1 MDMMKGSTSFRALR
15 DKYKDFSAP
24 SVEITVGSEKIS
36 EKKADI
42 QEIEVELTSG
52 FEASGC
58 VFYVD
63 GAYRVKDTAFDK
75 KIADKLQIGESV
87 KIKLGYISREEV
99 FRGYISQVEY
109 QHGTEEDD
117 YRIRVECMDIK
128 GLLMKTRRMEFFTQK
143 SADAVVKAILG
154 ETPVSSYLAGK
165 EIDSCKEEEVPLRSH
180 MMTDYEVIV
189 EQAEKQGYEFF
200 IIQGKA
206 YFRKRQKVTSALM
219 TMGPAQGIL
228 NARFSMSAQPLVK
241 KIEIRS
247 IDPESGKQIK
257 GEAALSGTFGKGS
270 GYKKLLGDS
279 RQVFYEPGV
288 QDAAEAKARAQAR
301 MDQISQRFG
310 ELECECVGIPEL
322 SPGRFVEVDE
332 LSSQA
337 DRKYY
342 ITYVR
347 HVLSEDGYRTY
358 IRAGVNSL

>member
-24 SVEITVGSEKIS
+24 SVEITVGSEKLS

-257 GEAALSGTFGKGS
+257 GEASLSGSFGKQS
-270 GYKKLLGDS
+270 GKLLGNS
-279 RQVFYEPGV
+279 RQVYYEAGV
-288 QDAAEAKARAQAR
+288 KDAAEAKARAQAR
-301 MDQISQRFG
+301 MNRLVQEFG
-310 ELECECVGIPEL
+310 ALECECVGIPEL
-322 SPGRFVEVDE
+322 VPGRFVEVKH
-332 LSSQA
+332 LSAQA
-337 DRKYY
+337 DKKYY

-347 HVLSEDGYRTY
+347 HVLNEDGYRTY
-358 IRAGVNSL
+358 LRAGVSSL